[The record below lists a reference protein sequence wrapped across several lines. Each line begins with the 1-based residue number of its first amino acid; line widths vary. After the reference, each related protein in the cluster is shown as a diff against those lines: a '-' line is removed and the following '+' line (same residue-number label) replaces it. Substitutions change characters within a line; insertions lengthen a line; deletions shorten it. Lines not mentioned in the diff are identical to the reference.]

1 MLAALALDLGLAT
14 ARSALVNS
22 DQEALRRLQ
31 RADASGAGL
40 ALRVVSNAS
49 RLMSSMRCGQALLR
63 LAVLGLAA
71 AQGWLGS
78 VAVSRPALLL
88 GWVIGA
94 MLLISLGEFAC
105 ENLALRAP
113 ERWAR
118 RLAPLAAA
126 AVWLLSPL
134 GWLLQRTAAWLAGP
148 AEGRQHPLITEEAIM
163 TLVDA
168 GEEGGVIEEEEKAM
182 IYSIFQLGDTLA
194 REVMVPRID
203 ILAFERSTELADAVD
218 ALLQAGHSRAP
229 VYAGSI
235 DDIVGLLYAKDL
247 LAALREH
254 REHAAVGELVRE
266 AYFVPEAT
274 KADDLLTEMQ
284 SRRVHMAIVVDE
296 YGGTAGLVTIED
308 IVEEIVGEILDEYD
322 QAEELPYERFPDGSA
337 VFGGNLSLDDV
348 NEVMGSQLPK
358 DAGDTLAGLIFSL
371 VGRVPALGEM
381 VEAGGLRLTV
391 EQVTGR
397 RIRKVRATR
406 APEAEARSDEGADHS

>member
-1 MLAALALDLGLAT
+1 MVAALALDLSLAS

-40 ALRVVSNAS
+40 ALRVASNAS
-49 RLMSSMRCGQALLR
+49 RFMSSLRGGQALLR
-63 LAVLGLAA
+63 LAVLGLAT
-71 AQGWLGS
+71 AQGLAGRAS
-78 VAVSRPALLL
+78 EGRPALLIAWVVGAAALL
-88 GWVIGA
+88 G
-94 MLLISLGEFAC
+94 LGEFAC
-105 ENLALRAP
+105 ENLALRSP
-113 ERWAR
+113 EHWAR

-126 AVWLLSPL
+126 AVWILSPM
-134 GWLLQRTAAWLAGP
+134 GWLLQRAAALLAGP
-148 AEGRQHPLITEEAIM
+148 AEGRRHPLITEEAIM

-203 ILAFERSTELADAVD
+203 ILAFERSTPLAEAVD

-235 DDIVGLLYAKDL
+235 DNVVGLVYAKDL
-247 LAALREH
+247 LAAMRARRED
-254 REHAAVGELVRE
+254 APVGEIVRE
-266 AYFVPEAT
+266 ASFVPEAK

-308 IVEEIVGEILDEYD
+308 IVEEIVGEIMDEYD
-322 QAEELPYERFPDGSA
+322 QAEERPFERLPDGSV
-337 VFGGNLSLDDV
+337 VFSGNLSLD
-348 NEVMGSQLPK
+348 EVDELMGSRLPR
-358 DAGDTLAGLIFSL
+358 DAGDTAAGLISSL
-371 VGRVPALGEM
+371 TGRVPAPGET

-391 EQVTGR
+391 EQVSGR
-397 RIRKVRATR
+397 RIRKVRAAR
-406 APEAEARSDEGADHS
+406 APEAAGRSDDRADPS